1 MKKLLVFILL
11 LQIMV
16 CNIARADT
24 TCDWQF
30 VKPLPDGGYEYPLN
44 LHLCVGNLVQTTAT
58 QTQQIADLNAAIQ
71 LKNLAIT
78 TSDQRVALWQ
88 KTADDSQ
95 DRLTKIDSD
104 SKRNDWIM
112 FGLGALT
119 VLGAGFMTAK
129 LIGH

>member
-1 MKKLLVFILL
+1 MKKLIAFVMISCFMI
-11 LQIMV
+11 
-16 CNIARADT
+16 CDIARADSQ
-24 TCDWQF
+24 CDWQF